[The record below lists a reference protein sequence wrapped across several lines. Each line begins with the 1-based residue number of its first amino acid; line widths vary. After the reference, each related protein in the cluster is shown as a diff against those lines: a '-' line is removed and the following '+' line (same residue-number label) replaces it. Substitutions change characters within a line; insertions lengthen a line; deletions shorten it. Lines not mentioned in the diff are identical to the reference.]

1 MIVADCT
8 LIARLIIRADDPG
21 AADALLE
28 GDPQWTAPLLWQAE
42 FASVLRKY
50 ERAGRLSAAGSH
62 AYTRRA
68 LELLAN
74 STQQISLDR
83 ILETS
88 RRTGCSTDDSHYLA
102 LAEDLDLKL
111 FTYDEEII
119 TKCAPRAQ
127 RPG

>member
-8 LIARLIIRADDPG
+8 VIARLIIRADDPG
-21 AADALLE
+21 AVDTLLE
-28 GDPQWTAPLLWQAE
+28 LDPQWTAPLLWQAE

-50 ERAGRLSAAGSH
+50 ERTGRLSAEGSH
-62 AYTRRA
+62 AFARRA
-68 LELLAN
+68 LELFAH

-83 ILETS
+83 ILETA
-88 RRTGCSTDDSHYLA
+88 RRTGCSTYDSHYLA

-111 FTYDEEII
+111 YTYDEEII